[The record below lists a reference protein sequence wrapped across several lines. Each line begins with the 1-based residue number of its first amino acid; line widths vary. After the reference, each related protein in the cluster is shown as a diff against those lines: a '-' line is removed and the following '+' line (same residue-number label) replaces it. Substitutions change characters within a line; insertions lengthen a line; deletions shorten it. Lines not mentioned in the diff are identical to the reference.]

1 LDPFKGGRSIGETI
15 MEKQI
20 EYIADEFVR
29 AIQATPTVIEY
40 MEALAKVESNEE
52 ITKLTEKYHTL
63 SVEFQ
68 KKQYDGTITQEE
80 INELRTLAS
89 KIQNNAL
96 NIALAEKE
104 NLLKIILQGCNA
116 AISNEISIDFARLAA
131 PSGCC

>member
-1 LDPFKGGRSIGETI
+1 

-20 EYIADEFVR
+20 EYVAEEFVR
-29 AIQATPTVIEY
+29 ALQATPVVTEY
-40 MEALAKVESNEE
+40 TEALAKVEGNEE
-52 ITKLTEKYHTL
+52 ISNLTEKYYSL
-63 SVEFQ
+63 SAEFQ
-68 KKQYDGTITQEE
+68 KKQYDGTLTQEE

-96 NIALAEKE
+96 NVELADKQ

-116 AISNEISIDFARLAA
+116 NISNEISMDFAKLSA

>member
-1 LDPFKGGRSIGETI
+1 

-20 EYIADEFVR
+20 EYVADEFVR
-29 AIQATPTVIEY
+29 ALQATPMVIDY

-52 ITKLTEKYHTL
+52 ITNLTEKYHTL
-63 SVEFQ
+63 SAEFQ

-80 INELRTLAS
+80 INELRTLIS

-116 AISNEISIDFARLAA
+116 AISNEISMDFAKLAA
-131 PSGCC
+131 PSRCC